1 MPDGVDDLDG
11 EALDIATRYLL
22 DRWTLKQLAGT
33 YHRSPATLHR
43 RLAKW
48 LDDGRFVLADT
59 RAAQTSPRVVGI
71 DERLSEA
78 LSGRTRIWRAQV
90 AMVEGVG
97 DAYSEDYLRPD
108 GSVEANRAFE
118 AHDRLHQ
125 ALGQAASSYFATRLR
140 RGMTIGVSSGRGVG
154 FLIMGLAE
162 LAQER
167 PSLLRGYRSI
177 QIESLCGGARVGA
190 WALPTV
196 RALDADENVFQL
208 SAILGVPRSGVTYMR
223 GWISGERQREADRE
237 VSGGPPLDMV
247 LVGLEVLNTRHQ
259 FFLHHDQNVQLGAIA
274 PYIKTLKELQAED
287 DSLLDSVAGIAHH
300 FFVTGQRKYPD
311 RLLEAVDGINQEVLV
326 VPPERVHTADE
337 VIMVVGGA
345 QKLNALVDLLDGRC
359 PGAPVDLDNLTLVT
373 DAWTAEQV
381 LERLEPD

>member
-11 EALDIATRYLL
+11 EALEIATRYLL
-22 DRWTLKQLAGT
+22 DRWTLKRLAGT

-43 RLAKW
+43 RLARW
-48 LDDGRFVLADT
+48 LDDGRFELVDT

-78 LSGRTRIWRAQV
+78 LSGRTHIWRAQV
-90 AMVEGVG
+90 VVIEGVG
-97 DAYSEDYLRPD
+97 DAFSEDYLKPD
-108 GSVEANRAFE
+108 GSAEANRAFE

-125 ALGQAASSYFATRLR
+125 ALGQAASSYFASRLK

-154 FLIMGLAE
+154 FLVMGLAE

-167 PSLLRGYRSI
+167 PSLLRGYQSI
-177 QIESLCGGARVGA
+177 RIESMCGGARVGA
-190 WALPTV
+190 WAVPTV

-223 GWISGERQREADRE
+223 GWISGERQRDAGRE
-237 VSGGPPLDMV
+237 VSPGPPLDMA

-274 PYIKTLKELQAED
+274 PYIETLKELQSQDRA
-287 DSLLDSVAGIAHH
+287 LLDSVAGIAHH
-300 FFVTGQRKYPD
+300 FFATGQRKYPG
-311 RLLEAVDGINQEVLV
+311 RLLEAVDGINREVLV
-326 VPPERVHTADE
+326 VPPERIRTAEE
-337 VIMVVGGA
+337 VIMVAGGA
-345 QKLNALVDLLDGRC
+345 QKLNALVDLLDGGC
-359 PGAPVDLDNLTLVT
+359 PGAPVDLENLSLVT
-373 DAWTAEQV
+373 DAWTAERV
-381 LERLEPD
+381 LERLG

>member
-11 EALDIATRYLL
+11 EALEIATRYLL
-22 DRWTLKQLAGT
+22 DRWTLKQLASR

-48 LDDGRFVLADT
+48 LDDGRFELVDT
-59 RAAQTSPRVVGI
+59 SAAEATPRVVGI
-71 DERLSEA
+71 DERLSET
-78 LSGRTRIWRAQV
+78 LSARTHIWRAHV
-90 AMVEGVG
+90 AVVEGVG
-97 DAYSEDYLRPD
+97 DAYSDDYLMPD
-108 GSVEANRAFE
+108 GSAEANRAFE
-118 AHDRLHQ
+118 GHDRLHQ

-154 FLIMGLAE
+154 FLIMGLAV

-167 PSLLRGYRSI
+167 PSLLRGYQSI
-177 QIESLCGGARVGA
+177 RIESLCGGARVGA
-190 WALPTV
+190 WAVPTV

-208 SAILGVPRSGVTYMR
+208 SSILGVPRGSVTYMR
-223 GWISGERQREADRE
+223 GWISGERRPEAGDA
-237 VSGGPPLDMV
+237 SMGSPLDMA

-274 PYIKTLKELQAED
+274 PYIETLKELQSED
-287 DSLLDSVAGIAHH
+287 DTLLDSVAGIAHH
-300 FFVTGQRKYPD
+300 FFVTGRREYPD
-311 RLLEAVDGINQEVLV
+311 RLLEAVEGINREVLV
-326 VPPERVHTADE
+326 VPPERIHPADE
-337 VIMVVGGA
+337 VIMVAGGA

-373 DAWTAEQV
+373 DAWTAERA
-381 LERLEPD
+381 LERLG

>member
-22 DRWTLKQLAGT
+22 DRWTLKQLAGR

-48 LDDGRFVLADT
+48 LDDGRFELVDT
-59 RAAQTSPRVVGI
+59 RNAQSSPRVVGI
-71 DERLSEA
+71 DERLSDA
-78 LSGRTRIWRAQV
+78 LSDRSDIWRAHV
-90 AMVEGVG
+90 AVIEGVG

-108 GSVEANRAFE
+108 GSAEANRAFE

-125 ALGQAASSYFATRLR
+125 ALGQAASTYFATRLR

-167 PSLLRGYRSI
+167 PSLVRGYRSI
-177 QIESLCGGARVGA
+177 RIESLCGGARVGA

-223 GWISGERQREADRE
+223 GWISGERQREADRG

-259 FFLHHDQNVQLGAIA
+259 FFLPPRPERPAWGDRAVYRDAEGASGRRRFSPRQRGGNRA
-274 PYIKTLKELQAED
+274 
-287 DSLLDSVAGIAHH
+287 SLLC
-300 FFVTGQRKYPD
+300 D
-311 RLLEAVDGINQEVLV
+311 RGSASTRAVSWEAVDGINQEVLV
-326 VPPERVHTADE
+326 VPPERVRTADE
-337 VIMVVGGA
+337 VIMAAGGA

-373 DAWTAEQV
+373 DAWTAERV
-381 LERLEPD
+381 LGRLG

>member
-11 EALDIATRYLL
+11 EALEIATRYLL

-48 LDDGRFVLADT
+48 LDDGRFELVDT
-59 RAAQTSPRVVGI
+59 RAEEASSRVVGI

-78 LSGRTRIWRAQV
+78 LSDRTRIWRAHV
-90 AMVEGVG
+90 AVVEGVG
-97 DAYSEDYLRPD
+97 DAFSEEYLGPD
-108 GSVEANRAFE
+108 EGVDAQRAFE

-125 ALGQAASSYFATRLR
+125 ALGQAASTYFATRLR

-154 FLIMGLAE
+154 FLVMGLAE
-162 LAQER
+162 LAQDR

-190 WALPTV
+190 WAVPTV

-208 SAILGVPRSGVTYMR
+208 SSILGVPRSGVTYMK
-223 GWISGERQREADRE
+223 GWISGERRQD
-237 VSGGPPLDMV
+237 VHSSNGQPLDMA

-274 PYIKTLKELQAED
+274 PYIETLKELQSGD
-287 DSLLDSVAGIAHH
+287 PTLLDSVAGTAHH
-300 FFVTGQRKYPD
+300 FFPTGD
-311 RLLEAVDGINQEVLV
+311 RNHPASLLRAVDGINEEVLV
-326 VPPERVHTADE
+326 VPPERIHTADE
-337 VIMVVGGA
+337 VIMVTGGA

-359 PGAPVDLDNLTLVT
+359 PGAPLDLDNLTLVT
-373 DAWTAEQV
+373 DAWTAERA
-381 LERLEPD
+381 LERLG

>member
-11 EALDIATRYLL
+11 EALEIATRYLL

-48 LDDGRFVLADT
+48 LDDGRFELVDT
-59 RAAQTSPRVVGI
+59 RAEEASSRVVGI

-78 LSGRTRIWRAQV
+78 LSDRTRIWRAHV
-90 AMVEGVG
+90 AVVEGVG
-97 DAYSEDYLRPD
+97 DAFSDDYLTPD
-108 GSVEANRAFE
+108 DSAEANRAFE

-125 ALGQAASSYFATRLR
+125 ALGQAASTYFATRLR

-154 FLIMGLAE
+154 FLVMGLAE
-162 LAQER
+162 LAQDR

-190 WALPTV
+190 WAVPTV

-208 SAILGVPRSGVTYMR
+208 SSILGVPRSGVTYMR
-223 GWISGERQREADRE
+223 GWISGERRQD
-237 VSGGPPLDMV
+237 VHSSDGQTLDMA

-274 PYIKTLKELQAED
+274 PYIETLKELQVED
-287 DSLLDSVAGIAHH
+287 PTLLDSVAGTAHH
-300 FFVTGQRKYPD
+300 FFATGEREYPD
-311 RLLEAVDGINQEVLV
+311 RLLEAVDGINREVLV
-326 VPPERVHTADE
+326 VPPERVLAAEE
-337 VIMVVGGA
+337 VIMVAGGA

-359 PGAPVDLDNLTLVT
+359 PSAPVDLDNLTLVT
-373 DAWTAEQV
+373 DAWTAERA
-381 LERLEPD
+381 LERLG

>member
-1 MPDGVDDLDG
+1 MSDDVDDLDG
-11 EALDIATRYLL
+11 EALEIATRYLL
-22 DRWTLKQLAGT
+22 DRWTLKQLADS

-48 LDDGRFVLADT
+48 LDDRRFELADT
-59 RAAQTSPRVVGI
+59 RAAQTHPRVVDI
-71 DERLSEA
+71 DEHLSDA
-78 LSGRTRIWRAQV
+78 LSDRSDIWRAHV
-90 AMVEGVG
+90 AVIEGAG
-97 DAYSEDYLRPD
+97 EAYSEEYLGPD
-108 GSVEANRAFE
+108 DGVDAQRAFE

-125 ALGQAASSYFATRLR
+125 ALGQAASSYFASRLR

-154 FLIMGLAE
+154 FLIMGLAD

-208 SAILGVPRSGVTYMR
+208 SSILGVPRSGVTYMR
-223 GWISGERQREADRE
+223 GWISGEQRHD
-237 VSGGPPLDMV
+237 VGYSDSPDLDMA

-274 PYIKTLKELQAED
+274 PYIETLKELQADEPA
-287 DSLLDSVAGIAHH
+287 LLDSVAGIAHH
-300 FFVTGQRKYPD
+300 FFPTGGREYPGS
-311 RLLEAVDGINQEVLV
+311 LLRAVEGINKEVLV
-326 VPPERVHTADE
+326 VPPERIRTADE
-337 VIMVVGGA
+337 VIMVAGGA

-359 PGAPVDLDNLTLVT
+359 PSAPVNLENLTLVT
-373 DAWTAEQV
+373 DAWTAEQM
-381 LERLEPD
+381 LGRLG

>member
-11 EALDIATRYLL
+11 EALEIATRYLL

-48 LDDGRFVLADT
+48 LDDGRFELVDK
-59 RAAQTSPRVVGI
+59 RAQEATPRVVGI
-71 DERLSEA
+71 DERLSDA
-78 LSGRTRIWRAQV
+78 LSDSSDIWRAHV
-90 AMVEGVG
+90 AVIEGAG
-97 DAYSEDYLRPD
+97 DAYSEEYLGPD
-108 GSVEANRAFE
+108 DGIDAQRAFE

-154 FLIMGLAE
+154 FLIMGLAD

-167 PSLLRGYRSI
+167 PSLLRGYRSM

-208 SAILGVPRSGVTYMR
+208 SSILGVPRSGVTYMR
-223 GWISGERQREADRE
+223 GWISGEQRHDVEYSD
-237 VSGGPPLDMV
+237 GPGLDMA

-274 PYIKTLKELQAED
+274 PYIETLKALQVED
-287 DSLLDSVAGIAHH
+287 EALLDSVAGVAHH
-300 FFVTGQRKYPD
+300 FFPTGDREYPAS
-311 RLLEAVDGINQEVLV
+311 LLRAVEGINEEVLV
-326 VPPERVHTADE
+326 VPAERIRTADE
-337 VIMVVGGA
+337 VIMVAGGS

-359 PGAPVDLDNLTLVT
+359 PGAPVDLENLTLVT
-373 DAWTAEQV
+373 DAWTAERV
-381 LERLEPD
+381 LGRLG

>member
-11 EALDIATRYLL
+11 EALEVATRYLL
-22 DRWTLKQLAGT
+22 DRWTLKQLAGR

-48 LDDGRFVLADT
+48 LDDGRFELVDT
-59 RAAQTSPRVVGI
+59 RSARTSPRVVGM

-78 LSGRTRIWRAQV
+78 LADRTQIWRAHV

-97 DAYSEDYLRPD
+97 DAFSEDYLMPD
-108 GSVEANRAFE
+108 GSAEANRAFE

-125 ALGQAASSYFATRLR
+125 ALGQAASTYFATRLR

-154 FLIMGLAE
+154 FLVMGLAD

-167 PSLLRGYRSI
+167 PSLLRGYQSI
-177 QIESLCGGARVGA
+177 RIESLCGGARVGA
-190 WALPTV
+190 WAVPTV

-208 SAILGVPRSGVTYMR
+208 SSILGVPRSGVAYMR
-223 GWISGERQREADRE
+223 GWISGEQRHDIEYSD
-237 VSGGPPLDMV
+237 GPGLDMA

-274 PYIKTLKELQAED
+274 PYIETLKELQSGDPA
-287 DSLLDSVAGIAHH
+287 LLDSVAGIAHH
-300 FFVTGQRKYPD
+300 FFATGQREYPG
-311 RLLEAVDGINQEVLV
+311 RLLEAVDGINREVLV
-326 VPPERVHTADE
+326 VPPERVRTADE
-337 VIMVVGGA
+337 VIMVAGGA

-359 PGAPVDLDNLTLVT
+359 PGAPVDLENLTLVT
-373 DAWTAEQV
+373 DAWTAERV
-381 LERLEPD
+381 LARLG

>member
-11 EALDIATRYLL
+11 EALEIATRYLL
-22 DRWTLKQLAGT
+22 DRWTLKQLADR

-48 LDDGRFVLADT
+48 LDDSRFELVDT
-59 RAAQTSPRVVGI
+59 RASQTSPRVVGI

-78 LSGRTRIWRAQV
+78 LSDRTRIWRANV
-90 AMVEGVG
+90 AVVEGAG
-97 DAYSEDYLRPD
+97 DAYSEDYLGPD
-108 GSVEANRAFE
+108 DGVDAQRAFE

-154 FLIMGLAE
+154 FLVMGLAE
-162 LAQER
+162 LALDR
-167 PSLLRGYRSI
+167 PSLLRGYQSI
-177 QIESLCGGARVGA
+177 RIESLCGGARVGA
-190 WALPTV
+190 WAVPTV

-208 SAILGVPRSGVTYMR
+208 SSILGVPRSGVTYMR
-223 GWISGERQREADRE
+223 GWISGERRHEAHSSD
-237 VSGGPPLDMV
+237 GPALDIA

-274 PYIKTLKELQAED
+274 PYIETIKELQAGEPA
-287 DSLLDSVAGIAHH
+287 LLDSIAGIAHH
-300 FFVTGQRKYPD
+300 FFATGERGYPD
-311 RLLEAVDGINQEVLV
+311 RLLGAVDGINREVLV
-326 VPPERVHTADE
+326 VPPERVRTADE
-337 VIMVVGGA
+337 VIMVAGGA

-373 DAWTAEQV
+373 DSWTAERV
-381 LERLEPD
+381 LEWLG

>member
-1 MPDGVDDLDG
+1 MPEGVDDLDG

-22 DRWTLKQLAGT
+22 ERWTLKQLAGK

-48 LDDGRFVLADT
+48 LDDRRFELVDT
-59 RAAQTSPRVVGI
+59 RTAVTAPRVVGI
-71 DERLSEA
+71 DERLCEA
-78 LSGRTRIWRAQV
+78 LSSRTQIWRAHV
-90 AMVEGVG
+90 AVVEGEG
-97 DAYSEDYLRPD
+97 DAYSDNYRMPD
-108 GSVEANRAFE
+108 NSHEANRAFE

-125 ALGQAASSYFATRLR
+125 ALGKAASSYFATRLR
-140 RGMTIGVSSGRGVG
+140 RGVTIGVSSGRGVG
-154 FLIMGLAE
+154 FLVMGLAE

-167 PSLLRGYRSI
+167 PSLLRGFQSI
-177 QIESLCGGARVGA
+177 RIESLCGGARVGA

-208 SAILGVPRSGVTYMR
+208 SSILGVPRSGVTYMR

-237 VSGGPPLDMV
+237 VSGGPPLDMA

-274 PYIKTLKELQAED
+274 PYIETLKELQSGDPA
-287 DSLLDSVAGIAHH
+287 LLDSVAGIAHH
-300 FFVTGQRKYPD
+300 FFPTGDREYPAS
-311 RLLEAVDGINQEVLV
+311 LLQAVEGINEEVLV
-326 VPPERVHTADE
+326 VPPERIRTAEE
-337 VIMVVGGA
+337 VIMVAGGA

-359 PGAPVDLDNLTLVT
+359 PGAPVDLENLTLVT

-381 LERLEPD
+381 LGRLG

>member
-11 EALDIATRYLL
+11 ESLEIATRYLL
-22 DRWTLKQLAGT
+22 DRRTLKQLADR

-48 LDDGRFVLADT
+48 LDDRRFELVDT
-59 RAAQTSPRVVGI
+59 RAARTHPRVVGI
-71 DERLSEA
+71 DERLSDA
-78 LSGRTRIWRAQV
+78 LSDRSDIWRAHV
-90 AMVEGVG
+90 AVIEGAG
-97 DAYSEDYLRPD
+97 DAYSEEYLGPD
-108 GSVEANRAFE
+108 DGVDAQRAFE

-125 ALGQAASSYFATRLR
+125 ALGQAASSYFASRLR

-154 FLIMGLAE
+154 FLIMGLAD

-208 SAILGVPRSGVTYMR
+208 SSILGVPRSGVTYMR
-223 GWISGERQREADRE
+223 GWISGEQRRDVEYSD
-237 VSGGPPLDMV
+237 SPDLDMA

-274 PYIKTLKELQAED
+274 PYIETLKELQSED
-287 DSLLDSVAGIAHH
+287 DALLDSVAGIAHH
-300 FFVTGQRKYPD
+300 FFPTGD
-311 RLLEAVDGINQEVLV
+311 REHPASLLRAVEGINEEVLV
-326 VPPERVHTADE
+326 VSPERIRTADE
-337 VIMVVGGA
+337 VIMVAGGA
-345 QKLNALVDLLDGRC
+345 QKLKALVDLLDGRC
-359 PGAPVDLDNLTLVT
+359 PGAPVNLENLTLVT

-381 LERLEPD
+381 LERLD